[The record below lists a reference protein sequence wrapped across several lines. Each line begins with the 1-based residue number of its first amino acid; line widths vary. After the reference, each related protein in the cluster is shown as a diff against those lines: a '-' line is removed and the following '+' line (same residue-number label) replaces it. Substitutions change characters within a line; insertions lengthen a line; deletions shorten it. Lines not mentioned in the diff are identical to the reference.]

1 MTKNVSSF
9 VLVVVLLLNQSLF
22 SIISVH
28 AAEKTTNNIV
38 ANKQPDDT
46 LPLTEVLD
54 HDYLNDDVAAGGRSM
69 TFLRFGRSIKDED
82 NIQNEFD
89 DVAAGGR
96 SMTFL
101 RLGRSIKA
109 DDENTKNEIRK
120 EGDEA
125 KKYTKGSQQP
135 VHHISKRSN
144 FPSDEDD
151 DLIDAIVKEDENID
165 PEYDEEEVQDS
176 NQPDYDDI
184 DMANKQI
191 PSTPEDHL
199 NKRNSFDLRPMKRN
213 AFAFRP
219 MKRNNFSF
227 RPMKKNNFAFRP
239 MKKNDHTLGNMNF
252 SPRILDNFDYLMKRN
267 NFAFRPMKRNN
278 FAFRPM
284 KRNNFAFRPMKK
296 NNFAFRPM
304 KRNNFAF
311 RPMKRNNFAFRPMKR
326 NSFALRPVK
335 KAPVNIFK
343 LRPMRKGPPPQKQY
357 ENFLRYGKRDS
368 FALRPMK
375 RGNTFAFRPMKRPD
389 DSFVLRP
396 MKKDTNPI
404 TDDVKSPEK
413 KSSFSLRPMKKN
425 TAGFQLRPMKRAEF
439 EKYEIQNS
447 WKDGE
452 PLDPYQS
459 IEDYTGI
466 ESVFK
471 RGMNGFAL
479 RPMK

>member
-1 MTKNVSSF
+1 MKSTR
-9 VLVVVLLLNQSLF
+9 
-22 SIISVH
+22 IS
-28 AAEKTTNNIV
+28 KIV
-38 ANKQPDDT
+38 IKHILEQPEDS
-46 LPLTEVLD
+46 LPLNEVLD
-54 HDYLNDDVAAGGRSM
+54 HDYLNDDVAAAGRSM
-69 TFLRFGRSIKDED
+69 TFLRFGRSIKEED
-82 NIQNEFD
+82 NIENEFD

-96 SMTFL
+96 RWIRNTFL
-101 RLGRSIKA
+101 RLGRSVKD

-125 KKYTKGSQQP
+125 KKHTKGPHQP

-151 DLIDAIVKEDENID
+151 DIIDAIVKEGGNID
-165 PEYDEEEVQDS
+165 PEYDEEEVQD
-176 NQPDYDDI
+176 NNEPDYDDI
-184 DMANKQI
+184 DMANEHI

-213 AFAFRP
+213 TFAFRP
-219 MKRNNFSF
+219 MKKNNFAF

-239 MKKNDHTLGNMNF
+239 MKKNDHTLGGFEF

-267 NFAFRPMKRNN
+267 NFAFRPMKKQHEYISQPLMKKTN
-278 FAFRPM
+278 FEFRPM
-284 KRNNFAFRPMKK
+284 KRNNFAFRPMKRS
-296 NNFAFRPM
+296 NFAFRPM

-396 MKKDTNPI
+396 MKKDTNHI
-404 TDDVKSPEK
+404 SDDVKSTEK
-413 KSSFSLRPMKKN
+413 KSSFSLRPMKKD
-425 TAGFQLRPMKRAEF
+425 TRGFQLRPMKRADF

-459 IEDYTGI
+459 IEDYSGV
-466 ESVFK
+466 EAVFK

>member
-1 MTKNVSSF
+1 MG
-9 VLVVVLLLNQSLF
+9 
-22 SIISVH
+22 
-28 AAEKTTNNIV
+28 NIV

-46 LPLTEVLD
+46 LPLTELLE

-69 TFLRFGRSIKDED
+69 TFLRFGRSIKD
-82 NIQNEFD
+82 D
-89 DVAAGGR
+89 DV
-96 SMTFL
+96 
-101 RLGRSIKA
+101 
-109 DDENTKNEIRK
+109 NTKKDIRK

-125 KKYTKGSQQP
+125 KKPTKGSHQP
-135 VHHISKRSN
+135 GHHITKRSN

-151 DLIDAIVKEDENID
+151 DLIDAIVKADGNID

-184 DMANKQI
+184 DMADKQI
-191 PSTPEDHL
+191 PSTPEGHL

-213 AFAFRP
+213 TFAFRP
-219 MKRNNFSF
+219 MKRNNFAF
-227 RPMKKNNFAFRP
+227 RPMKKNNFALRP
-239 MKKNDHTLGNMNF
+239 MKKNDHTLGNLNF

-284 KRNNFAFRPMKK
+284 KRS
-296 NNFAFRPM
+296 
-304 KRNNFAF
+304 
-311 RPMKRNNFAFRPMKR
+311 NFAFRPMKR

-404 TDDVKSPEK
+404 SDDVKSPGK
-413 KSSFSLRPMKKN
+413 KSSFSLRPMKKD
-425 TAGFQLRPMKRAEF
+425 TTGFQLRPMKRAEF

-459 IEDYTGI
+459 IEDYSGI
-466 ESVFK
+466 DSVFK
-471 RGMNGFAL
+471 RGMSGFAL

>member
-1 MTKNVSSF
+1 MTKNVSSI
-9 VLVVVLLLNQSLF
+9 VLVVVLSLNQSFF

-28 AAEKTTNNIV
+28 AAEKSNNNIV
-38 ANKQPDDT
+38 ANKQPDDS

-89 DVAAGGR
+89 DVAASGR

-101 RLGRSIKA
+101 RLGRSIK
-109 DDENTKNEIRK
+109 DEDENTKNEIRK

-125 KKYTKGSQQP
+125 KKHTKGSHHP
-135 VHHISKRSN
+135 VHHINKRSN

-151 DLIDAIVKEDENID
+151 DLIDAIVEADGNID
-165 PEYDEEEVQDS
+165 PEYGEVEVQDS
-176 NQPDYDDI
+176 NQPDYEDI
-184 DMANKQI
+184 DTANKHI

-239 MKKNDHTLGNMNF
+239 MKKNDHTLGNLNF

-267 NFAFRPMKRNN
+267 NFAFRPMKR
-278 FAFRPM
+278 
-284 KRNNFAFRPMKK
+284 

-375 RGNTFAFRPMKRPD
+375 KGNTFAFRPMKRPD

-404 TDDVKSPEK
+404 SDDVKSPEK
-413 KSSFSLRPMKKN
+413 KSSFSLRPMKKD
-425 TAGFQLRPMKRAEF
+425 TTGFQLRPMKRAEF

>member
-1 MTKNVSSF
+1 MTKNVSSI
-9 VLVVVLLLNQSLF
+9 VLVVVLSLNQSFF

-28 AAEKTTNNIV
+28 AAEKSNNNIV

-46 LPLTEVLD
+46 LPLTELLE

-69 TFLRFGRSIKDED
+69 TFLRFGRSIKD
-82 NIQNEFD
+82 D
-89 DVAAGGR
+89 DV
-96 SMTFL
+96 
-101 RLGRSIKA
+101 
-109 DDENTKNEIRK
+109 NTKKDIRK

-125 KKYTKGSQQP
+125 KKHTKGSHQP
-135 VHHISKRSN
+135 GHHISKRSN

-151 DLIDAIVKEDENID
+151 DLFDAIVKEDGNID

-176 NQPDYDDI
+176 NHPDYDDI
-184 DMANKQI
+184 DMGNKHI
-191 PSTPEDHL
+191 PSTPEGHL
-199 NKRNSFDLRPMKRN
+199 DKRNSFDLRPMKRN
-213 AFAFRP
+213 TFAFRP
-219 MKRNNFSF
+219 MKRSNFAF

-239 MKKNDHTLGNMNF
+239 MKRSNFAFRPMKKNDHTLENLNF
-252 SPRILDNFDYLMKRN
+252 LPRILDNFDYLMKRN

-284 KRNNFAFRPMKK
+284 KRS
-296 NNFAFRPM
+296 
-304 KRNNFAF
+304 NFAF

-335 KAPVNIFK
+335 KASLNIFK

-375 RGNTFAFRPMKRPD
+375 RGNTFAFRPMKRPEPD

-396 MKKDTNPI
+396 MKKDTAHI
-404 TDDVKSPEK
+404 SDDVKSPEK
-413 KSSFSLRPMKKN
+413 KSSFSLRPMKKD
-425 TAGFQLRPMKRAEF
+425 TTGFQLRPMKRAEF

-459 IEDYTGI
+459 IEDYSGI